1 MTRIVV
7 LGCGGG
13 GWSGVDLDGVL
24 SGDGELQE
32 VVLGEA
38 YGVHR
43 DSVQVQKTL
52 VVWVLIFV
60 EESRVPHR
68 HIENTARP
76 CVGPDVILFDLPLR

>member
-13 GWSGVDLDGVL
+13 RWSGVDLDGVL
-24 SGDGELQE
+24 SGDSELQK

-43 DSVQVQKTL
+43 DSVQV
-52 VVWVLIFV
+52 
-60 EESRVPHR
+60 
-68 HIENTARP
+68 
-76 CVGPDVILFDLPLR
+76 